1 MRTDLIIAGVG
12 GQGSIMAGTLLGTAA
27 VVYDNKKALQTQA
40 YSSELRGG
48 AAVTWVIISDEEIV
62 YPRVVHPDILVAQ
75 APQAITRYVSQ
86 LKSAGTLIIDSDM
99 VKDPP
104 RDGYRLIEIP
114 ATSVATKEIGSGIV
128 ANLVILGALIGAT
141 GIVSPDAMEKAVRSS
156 VPKSKIDVN
165 LTAFRRGLEF
175 ASK

>member
-48 AAVTWVIISDEEIV
+48 AAVTWVIISDEAIL
-62 YPRVVHPDILVAQ
+62 YPRVAHPDILVAQ

-86 LKSAGTLIIDSDM
+86 LKPEGTLIVDSDM
-99 VKDPP
+99 VKDSP
-104 RDGYRLIEIP
+104 RNGYTLIEVP
-114 ATSVATKEIGSGIV
+114 ATSIATKEIGSGIV
-128 ANLVILGALIGAT
+128 SNLVILGVLIGAT
-141 GIVSPDAMEKAVRSS
+141 GIISPEAMEKAVRSS
-156 VPKSKIDVN
+156 VPKSKIDIN
-165 LTAFRRGLEF
+165 LQAFGRGLGF
-175 ASK
+175 TWK

>member
-48 AAVTWVIISDEEIV
+48 AAVTWVIVSDEAIL
-62 YPRVVHPDILVAQ
+62 YPRVAHPDILVAQ

-86 LKSAGTLIIDSDM
+86 LKPEGTLIVDSDM
-99 VKDPP
+99 VVDPP
-104 RDGYRLIEIP
+104 RNGYTLIEVP
-114 ATSVATKEIGSGIV
+114 ATSIATKEIGSSIV
-128 ANLVILGALIGAT
+128 SNLVILGVLIGAT
-141 GIVSPDAMEKAVRSS
+141 GIISPEAMEKAVRSS
-156 VPKSKIDVN
+156 VPKSKIDIN
-165 LTAFRRGLEF
+165 LQAFGRGLGF
-175 ASK
+175 TSK

>member
-27 VVYDNKKALQTQA
+27 VVYDNKKALQTQS

-48 AAVTWVIISDEEIV
+48 AAVTWVIISDEAIV

-75 APQAITRYVSQ
+75 APQAVTRYLSQ
-86 LKSAGTLIIDSDM
+86 LKPEGTLIVDSDM
-99 VKDPP
+99 VQEAP
-104 RDGYRLIEIP
+104 RNGYRLIRVS
-114 ATSVATKEIGSGIV
+114 ATSIATKEIGNSIV

-141 GIVSPDAMEKAVRSS
+141 RIVSPDAMEKAIHSS
-156 VPKSKIDVN
+156 IPKSKVDIN
-165 LTAFRRGLEF
+165 IKAFRRGLEF
-175 ASK
+175 S

>member
-48 AAVTWVIISDEEIV
+48 AAVTWVIISDEAIL
-62 YPRVVHPDILVAQ
+62 YPRVAHPDILVAQ
-75 APQAITRYVSQ
+75 APQAITRYISQ
-86 LKSAGTLIIDSDM
+86 LKPEGTLVVDSDM

-104 RDGYRLIEIP
+104 RNGYALIEVP
-114 ATSVATKEIGSGIV
+114 ATSVATKEIGSSIV
-128 ANLVILGALIGAT
+128 ANLVILGALIGT
-141 GIVSPDAMEKAVRSS
+141 TRIVSPEAMEKAVRSS
-156 VPKSKIDVN
+156 VPKSKIDIN
-165 LTAFRRGLEF
+165 LQAFRRGLGF
-175 ASK
+175 TAK

>member
-48 AAVTWVIISDEEIV
+48 AAVTWVIISDETIL
-62 YPRVVHPDILVAQ
+62 YPRVAHPDILVAQ

-86 LKSAGTLIIDSDM
+86 LKPEGTLIVDSDM
-99 VKDPP
+99 VKEPP
-104 RDGYRLIEIP
+104 RNGYTLIEIP
-114 ATSVATKEIGSGIV
+114 ATSIATKEIGSSIV
-128 ANLVILGALIGAT
+128 SNLVILGVLIGAT
-141 GIVSPDAMEKAVRSS
+141 RIVSPEAMEKAVHSS
-156 VPKSKIDVN
+156 VPKSKIDMN
-165 LTAFRRGLEF
+165 IKAFRRGLGF
-175 ASK
+175 ISK

>member
-48 AAVTWVIISDEEIV
+48 AAVTWIIISDEAIV

-75 APQAITRYVSQ
+75 APQAVTRYISQ
-86 LKSAGTLIIDSDM
+86 LKPGGTLIVDCDM
-99 VKDPP
+99 IQDPP
-104 RDGYRLIEIP
+104 RNGYALIEVP
-114 ATSVATKEIGSGIV
+114 ATSIATKEIGSGIV
-128 ANLVILGALIGAT
+128 ANLVILGVLIGAT
-141 GIVSPDAMEKAVRSS
+141 RIVSPDAMEKAVRSS
-156 VPKSKIDVN
+156 VPKSKIDIN
-165 LTAFRRGLEF
+165 LEAFGRGLGL